1 MSRRVKKKSVPEA
14 KAIVTGRVGI
24 TSVMLIYFCSGAC
37 SLIDEVV
44 WVRLLKLTLG
54 NTVYASS
61 IVVSM
66 FMAGLALGALIM
78 SRYAD
83 RVGRKLRLYALLE
96 VLVTISALLMP
107 LSLRLANG
115 AYHWF
120 FVKYQPSPTGLL
132 FIQGVVSAFLLLVP
146 TMLMGSTLPL
156 LARYVTTLE
165 QRVGHLVGRLYA
177 LNTLGAALGCFL
189 AGFVFIRLV
198 GVMGT
203 LYIAAGI
210 NLLVAFSGWML
221 SRSHEAGVRDARKK
235 AKAKQQDAALEEVR
249 ASRQY
254 VLAIGFFLSGLI
266 SIGYEIIWMRSIV
279 VPLGGFTYVFSAV
292 LTVYL
297 VGNVLGA
304 WIGSRLSKR
313 LSNPALAF
321 GLSLTCLGALGIF
334 YIPWF
339 RTWFSFLRETSTVT
353 ALLADSLGMDSIR
366 KASLPLF
373 HSTFL
378 FLLPAIVM
386 GIGFPLALQGWCK
399 FRHKVGQTTGT
410 VYGVNTIGA
419 VLGGV
424 LTGFVLIPLMG
435 VQLSIMVLG
444 LAGIWLGGA
453 MVQVFYS
460 RPGLALRIG
469 SIATVVVLTVI
480 AAIIPSEMF
489 RWSLDETY
497 TGEIL
502 SVKEGLTTT
511 VAVTKKDD
519 GNLLMAID
527 HIEMAGDDIHRS
539 AQKTLGHL
547 AVLLHGDPKDV
558 LTFGLGTGE
567 TTACLAKHDLRRID
581 CVEIAPEVTEIA
593 IKFFSHINLG
603 EQLSQKVNIIYM
615 DGKNYLNLTDRKYD
629 IILNDSNVHST
640 SGSAPLFTKEHFQ
653 SALAHLNPGGLFMTK
668 LHLEGHPKSNFDSIL
683 ATFLDVFPHVTV
695 WFPTTK
701 PFVFFYLVGSAHEQ
715 LFSPKRI
722 DDELGKEN
730 VRNSVEYLNFEN
742 SVDVLPCYIGDKED
756 IRRYL
761 KTFQINS
768 DYTPY
773 LEFNLDSKNLVLQAY
788 FPELIQIVRGD
799 SIIKHIDL
807 AGLEQSE
814 QEQWRKDFELRYQV
828 ATLILK
834 AHGEQAFLT
843 KLQCSF
849 QGLKIIPGYGPLLE
863 LQDDC
868 LLDVE
873 KMLRRSLV
881 SPDRII
887 ADMDDQISNY
897 PDSGLA
903 WLIKSMAL
911 RQKGD
916 MEEAFRAAEKA
927 VQYAPYYAEAYVNLG
942 MILALREKFDQAGKY
957 LSRALQINPDHDE
970 ANYNLSI
977 ILAVQGKIDEPLEH
991 YSKAVQFNPNIDI
1004 SPDLHRLLAIN
1015 FAKAHRFHEA
1025 VSSAEKALDLA
1036 NAANYKQLA
1045 EEIEEMIRFYRQK
1058 ALNEK

>member
-1 MSRRVKKKSVPEA
+1 MRRKINKKHTRVD
-14 KAIVTGRVGI
+14 KAIVTKSVGV

-83 RVGRKLRLYALLE
+83 RIGRQLRLYALLE

-107 LSLRLANG
+107 LSLRLADG

-132 FIQGVVSAFLLLVP
+132 FVQGMVSAFLLLVP

-156 LARYVTTLE
+156 LGRYVTTLE
-165 QRVGHLVGRLYA
+165 QRVGHFVGRLYA

-221 SRSHEAGVRDARKK
+221 SRSHEAGVKDARKK
-235 AKAKQQDAALEEVR
+235 AKAPQQDAALKEVR

-254 VLAIGFFLSGLI
+254 VLATGFFLSGLI

-297 VGNVLGA
+297 VGNVVGA
-304 WIGSRLSKR
+304 WIGSRLSRR
-313 LSNPALAF
+313 LKNPALAF

-353 ALLADSLGMDSIR
+353 ALLADSIGMDSIR

-378 FLLPAIVM
+378 FLLPAVAM
-386 GIGFPLALQGWCK
+386 GIGFPLALQSWGR

-410 VYGVNTIGA
+410 VYGINTIGA

-435 VQLSIMVLG
+435 VQLSIMILG
-444 LAGIWLGGA
+444 LAGIWLGGT
-453 MVQVFYS
+453 MVQVFHAK
-460 RPGLALRIG
+460 PGLALRIG
-469 SIATVVVLTVI
+469 SLFTVVALTV
-480 AAIIPSEMF
+480 AVVVIPSETF
-489 RWSLDETY
+489 LRSLDDKY
-497 TGEIL
+497 LGKIL

-519 GNLLMAID
+519 GALLMAID

-558 LTFGLGTGE
+558 LTFGFGTGE
-567 TTACLAKHDLRRID
+567 TTACLAKHDLHRID
-581 CVEIAPEVTEIA
+581 CVEIAPEVTEVA
-593 IKFFSHINLG
+593 VKFFKHINLG
-603 EQLSQKVNIIYM
+603 EQLSQKVNMIYM
-615 DGKNYLNLTDRKYD
+615 DGKNYLNLTNRKYD

-653 SALAHLNPGGLFMTK
+653 SALVHLNPGGLFMTK
-668 LHLEGHPKSNFDSIL
+668 LHLEGHPKTNFDSIL
-683 ATFLDVFPHVTV
+683 ATFLEVFPHVSV

-701 PFVFFYLVGSAHEQ
+701 PFVFFYLVGSTDKQ

-742 SVDVLPCYIGDKED
+742 SADVLTCYIGDKED

-773 LEFNLDSKNLVLQAY
+773 LEFNLDSKNLSLQAY

-799 SIIKHIDL
+799 SVIKHVDL

-814 QEQWRKDFELRYQV
+814 QERWRKDFESRYQV
-828 ATLILK
+828 ATLLLR
-834 AHGEQAFLT
+834 AHGEKAFLS
-843 KLQCSF
+843 KFLYSSH
-849 QGLKIIPGYGPLLE
+849 GLKLMPRYTPLLE
-863 LQDDC
+863 LRNDC
-868 LLDVE
+868 LSDIE
-873 KMLRRSLV
+873 KALRGHLV
-881 SPDRII
+881 NPDIII
-887 ADMDDQISNY
+887 ADMDDHISNY
-897 PDSGLA
+897 PDSGIA

-911 RQKGD
+911 RQKD
-916 MEEAFRAAEKA
+916 NSEEA
-927 VQYAPYYAEAYVNLG
+927 
-942 MILALREKFDQAGKY
+942 LRTAGK
-957 LSRALQINPDHDE
+957 AL
-970 ANYNLSI
+970 
-977 ILAVQGKIDEPLEH
+977 G
-991 YSKAVQFNPNIDI
+991 
-1004 SPDLHRLLAIN
+1004 
-1015 FAKAHRFHEA
+1015 
-1025 VSSAEKALDLA
+1025 LA
-1036 NAANYKQLA
+1036 NAANDKELA
-1045 EEIEEMIRFYRQK
+1045 EIIQNMIKRY
-1058 ALNEK
+1058 

>member
-1 MSRRVKKKSVPEA
+1 MSRRIKKKRA
-14 KAIVTGRVGI
+14 RIDKAIAADRFGI

-61 IVVSM
+61 VVVSM

-78 SRYAD
+78 GRYAD
-83 RVGRKLRLYALLE
+83 RIGRRLRLYSLLE

-107 LSLRLANG
+107 LSLRLADS
-115 AYHWF
+115 AYRWF
-120 FVKYQPSPTGLL
+120 FIKYQPSPTGLL
-132 FIQGVVSAFLLLVP
+132 FVQAAVSAFLLLVP
-146 TMLMGSTLPL
+146 TILMGSTLPL
-156 LARYVTTLE
+156 LGRYVTTLE
-165 QRVGHLVGRLYA
+165 QRVGHFVGRLYA

-189 AGFVFIRLV
+189 AGFVFIRIV

-203 LYIAAGI
+203 LYIAAGV
-210 NLLVAFSGWML
+210 NLFVAFSGWML
-221 SRSHEAGVRDARKK
+221 SRSHESVLRGAEKK
-235 AKAKQQDAALEEVR
+235 IEAQKPHADIAEAKM
-249 ASRQY
+249 SRQY
-254 VLAIGFFLSGLI
+254 VLAVGFFLSGLI
-266 SIGYEIIWMRSIV
+266 SIGYELIWMRSIV

-297 VGNVLGA
+297 VGNVIGA
-304 WIGSRLSKR
+304 WIGSRLSRR
-313 LSNPALAF
+313 LNNPAVAF

-339 RTWFSFLRETSTVT
+339 RTWFSFLREASF
-353 ALLADSLGMDSIR
+353 LASLAGSLGMESIR

-373 HSTFL
+373 NSVFL

-444 LAGIWLGGA
+444 LAGIWLGGM

-460 RPGLALRIG
+460 RRGLALRIG
-469 SIATVVVLTVI
+469 SMATVVVLTVVAVI
-480 AAIIPSEMF
+480 VPAEMF

-497 TGEIL
+497 AGEIL

-511 VAVTKKDD
+511 VAVTRKYD
-519 GNLLMAID
+519 GSLLMAID

-547 AVLLHGDPKDV
+547 AVLLHSDPKDV

-567 TTACLAKHDLRRID
+567 TTACLAQHDLRRID
-581 CVEIAPEVTEIA
+581 CVEIAPEVTEVA
-593 IKFFSHINLG
+593 VKFFSHINLG
-603 EQLSQKVNIIYM
+603 DRLDQKVNMIYM

-653 SALAHLNPGGLFMTK
+653 SALRHLNPGGLFMTK
-668 LHLEGHPKSNFDSIL
+668 LHLQGHPKSNFDSIL
-683 ATFLDVFPHVTV
+683 GTFMDVFPHVTV

-701 PFVFFYLVGSAHEQ
+701 PFIFFYLVGSADEQ

-722 DDELGKEN
+722 DNELEKEN
-730 VRNSVEYLNFEN
+730 VRNSVKYLNFEN
-742 SVDVLPCYIGDKED
+742 SADVLTCYIGDKED

-773 LEFNLDSKNLVLQAY
+773 LEFNLDPKNLVLQAY
-788 FPELIQIVRGD
+788 FPELVQTIRGD
-799 SIIKHIDL
+799 SIIRHIDPS
-807 AGLEQSE
+807 GMDKSE
-814 QEQWRKDFELRYQV
+814 LEQWRKDFELRYQV
-828 ATLILK
+828 ASLLLR
-834 AHGEQAFLT
+834 AHGEKAFLS
-843 KLQCSF
+843 KFLCSSY
-849 QGLKIIPGYGPLLE
+849 GLKLMPRYAPLLE
-863 LQDDC
+863 LREDC
-868 LLDVE
+868 VSDIE
-873 KMLRRSLV
+873 KALKRRV
-881 SPDRII
+881 VNPDMII
-887 ADMDDQISNY
+887 ADMDDQIRKN
-897 PDSGLA
+897 PDSGIA

-911 RQKGD
+911 RQKNSSED
-916 MEEAFRAAEKA
+916 
-927 VQYAPYYAEAYVNLG
+927 
-942 MILALREKFDQAGKY
+942 ALNSAGK
-957 LSRALQINPDHDE
+957 ALN
-970 ANYNLSI
+970 
-977 ILAVQGKIDEPLEH
+977 
-991 YSKAVQFNPNIDI
+991 
-1004 SPDLHRLLAIN
+1004 
-1015 FAKAHRFHEA
+1015 
-1025 VSSAEKALDLA
+1025 LA
-1036 NAANYKQLA
+1036 NAANDRELA
-1045 EEIEEMIRFYRQK
+1045 EIIKNMIKRY
-1058 ALNEK
+1058 

>member
-1 MSRRVKKKSVPEA
+1 MRHKKNKKHTQDD
-14 KAIVTGRVGI
+14 KAIVTKRIGI

-83 RVGRKLRLYALLE
+83 RVRRPLRLYALLE

-107 LSLRLANG
+107 LSLRLADG

-120 FVKYQPSPTGLL
+120 FVKYQPSPAALL
-132 FIQGVVSAFLLLVP
+132 FVQMVVSAFLLLVP

-156 LARYVTTLE
+156 LGRYVTTLE
-165 QRVGHLVGRLYA
+165 QRVGHFVGRLYA

-189 AGFVFIRLV
+189 AGFVFIRLA

-210 NLLVAFSGWML
+210 NLLVAFGGWML

-235 AKAKQQDAALEEVR
+235 AKAQQQDAALEEVR

-254 VLAIGFFLSGLI
+254 VLAIGFFVSGLI

-297 VGNVLGA
+297 VGNVVGA
-304 WIGSRLSKR
+304 WIGSWLSRRLK
-313 LSNPALAF
+313 NPAAAF

-353 ALLADSLGMDSIR
+353 ALLADSLGIDSIR

-378 FLLPAIVM
+378 FLLPAVAM
-386 GIGFPLALQGWCK
+386 GIGFPLALQSWGR

-410 VYGVNTIGA
+410 VYGINTIGA
-419 VLGGV
+419 VLGGI
-424 LTGFVLIPLMG
+424 LTGFILIPWMG

-444 LAGIWLGGA
+444 LAGIWLGGT
-453 MVQVFYS
+453 MVQVFHLK
-460 RPGLALRIG
+460 PGLALRIG
-469 SIATVVVLTVI
+469 SLVTVVALTV
-480 AAIIPSEMF
+480 AVVLIPSEMF
-489 RWSLDETY
+489 LRSLDDKY
-497 TGEIL
+497 FGKIL
-502 SVKEGLTTT
+502 LVKEGLTTT

-519 GNLLMAID
+519 GTLLMAID

-558 LTFGLGTGE
+558 LTFGFGTGE
-567 TTACLAKHDLRRID
+567 TTACLAQHDLRRID
-581 CVEIAPEVTEIA
+581 CVEIAPEVIEVA
-593 IKFFSHINLG
+593 VKFFKHINLG
-603 EQLSQKVNIIYM
+603 EQLSQKVNMIYM

-629 IILNDSNVHST
+629 IILNDSNIHST

-653 SALAHLNPGGLFMTK
+653 SALVHLNPGGLFMTK
-668 LHLEGHPKSNFDSIL
+668 LHLRGHPKTNFDSIL
-683 ATFLDVFPHVTV
+683 GTFLEVFPHVTV

-701 PFVFFYLVGSAHEQ
+701 PFVFFYLMGSADKQ

-722 DDELGKEN
+722 DDELGKEK

-742 SVDVLPCYIGDKED
+742 SADVLICYIGDNED

-773 LEFNLDSKNLVLQAY
+773 LEFNLDSKNLSLQAY
-788 FPELIQIVRGD
+788 FPEFIQIVRGD

-828 ATLILK
+828 ATLLLR
-834 AHGEQAFLT
+834 AHGEKAFLS
-843 KLQCSF
+843 KFLYSSN
-849 QGLKIIPGYGPLLE
+849 GLKLMPRYAPLLE
-863 LQDDC
+863 LRNDC
-868 LLDVE
+868 LSDIE
-873 KMLRRSLV
+873 KALRGDLV
-881 SPDRII
+881 NPDIVI
-887 ADMDDQISNY
+887 ASMNEQISKS

-911 RQKGD
+911 RQKD
-916 MEEAFRAAEKA
+916 NLEEA
-927 VQYAPYYAEAYVNLG
+927 
-942 MILALREKFDQAGKY
+942 LRTAG
-957 LSRALQINPDHDE
+957 
-970 ANYNLSI
+970 
-977 ILAVQGKIDEPLEH
+977 
-991 YSKAVQFNPNIDI
+991 
-1004 SPDLHRLLAIN
+1004 
-1015 FAKAHRFHEA
+1015 
-1025 VSSAEKALDLA
+1025 KALDLA
-1036 NAANYKQLA
+1036 NAANDKELA
-1045 EEIEEMIRFYRQK
+1045 EIIKNMIKSY
-1058 ALNEK
+1058 

>member
-1 MSRRVKKKSVPEA
+1 MSRRIKKKRA
-14 KAIVTGRVGI
+14 RIDKAILADRFGI

-78 SRYAD
+78 GRYAD
-83 RVGRKLRLYALLE
+83 RIGRRLRLYSLLE

-107 LSLRLANG
+107 LSLRLADG
-115 AYHWF
+115 AYRWF
-120 FVKYQPSPTGLL
+120 FIKYQPSPTGLL
-132 FIQGVVSAFLLLVP
+132 FVQAAVSAFLLLVP
-146 TMLMGSTLPL
+146 TILMGSTLPL
-156 LARYVTTLE
+156 LGRYVTTLE
-165 QRVGHLVGRLYA
+165 QRVGHFVGRLYA

-189 AGFVFIRLV
+189 AGFVFIRIV

-203 LYIAAGI
+203 LYIAAGV
-210 NLLVAFSGWML
+210 NLFVAFSGWML
-221 SRSHEAGVRDARKK
+221 SRSHESVLRRAEKK
-235 AKAKQQDAALEEVR
+235 IEAQKSHADMAKAR
-249 ASRQY
+249 FSRQY
-254 VLAIGFFLSGLI
+254 VLAVGFFLSGLI
-266 SIGYEIIWMRSIV
+266 SIGYELIWMRSIV

-297 VGNVLGA
+297 VGNVVGA
-304 WIGSRLSKR
+304 WIGSRLSRR
-313 LSNPALAF
+313 LSNPAVAF
-321 GLSLTCLGALGIF
+321 GLSLTCLGALGVF

-339 RTWFSFLRETSTVT
+339 RTWFSFLRETSAVT
-353 ALLADSLGMDSIR
+353 GLFAGSLGMASIR

-373 HSTFL
+373 HSAFL

-444 LAGIWLGGA
+444 LAGILLGG
-453 MVQVFYS
+453 MMIQVFYS
-460 RPGLALRIG
+460 GRGLALRIV
-469 SIATVVVLTVI
+469 SITTVVVLTVVAVI
-480 AAIIPSEMF
+480 VPAEMF

-497 TGEIL
+497 AGEIL

-511 VAVTKKDD
+511 VAVTRKYD
-519 GNLLMAID
+519 GSLLMAID

-547 AVLLHGDPKDV
+547 AVLLHNDPKDV

-567 TTACLAKHDLRRID
+567 TVTCLAQHDLRRID
-581 CVEIAPEVTEIA
+581 CVEIAPEVTEVA
-593 IKFFSHINLG
+593 VKFFSHINLG
-603 EQLSQKVNIIYM
+603 DQLDQKVNMIYM
-615 DGKNYLNLTDRKYD
+615 DGKNYLNLTDRLYD

-653 SALAHLNPGGLFMTK
+653 SALMHLNSGGLFMTK
-668 LHLEGHPKSNFDSIL
+668 LHLQGHPKSNFDSIL
-683 ATFLDVFPHVTV
+683 GTFMDVFPHVTV

-701 PFVFFYLVGSAHEQ
+701 PFIFFYLVGSADEQ

-722 DDELGKEN
+722 DSELEREN
-730 VRNSVEYLNFEN
+730 VRKSVKYLNFEN
-742 SVDVLPCYIGDKED
+742 SADVLTCYIGDKED

-773 LEFNLDSKNLVLQAY
+773 LEFNLDSENLVLRAY
-788 FPELIQIVRGD
+788 FPELIQTVRGD
-799 SIIKHIDL
+799 SIIMHIDT
-807 AGLEQSE
+807 AGMDKSE
-814 QEQWRKDFELRYQV
+814 LEQWRKDFELRYQV
-828 ATLILK
+828 ASLLLS
-834 AHGEQAFLT
+834 AHSEKAFLS
-843 KLQCSF
+843 KFLYSSH
-849 QGLKIIPGYGPLLE
+849 GLKLIPRYAPLLE
-863 LQDDC
+863 LREDC
-868 LLDVE
+868 VSDIE
-873 KMLRRSLV
+873 KALKRRV
-881 SPDRII
+881 VNPDMII
-887 ADMDDQISNY
+887 ADMDDQIRKN
-897 PDSGLA
+897 PDSGIA

-911 RQKGD
+911 RQKNSSED
-916 MEEAFRAAEKA
+916 
-927 VQYAPYYAEAYVNLG
+927 
-942 MILALREKFDQAGKY
+942 ALNSAG
-957 LSRALQINPDHDE
+957 
-970 ANYNLSI
+970 
-977 ILAVQGKIDEPLEH
+977 
-991 YSKAVQFNPNIDI
+991 
-1004 SPDLHRLLAIN
+1004 
-1015 FAKAHRFHEA
+1015 
-1025 VSSAEKALDLA
+1025 KALDLA
-1036 NAANYKQLA
+1036 NAANDKELA
-1045 EEIEEMIRFYRQK
+1045 EIIKNMIKRY
-1058 ALNEK
+1058 